1 MVKQVMAGAALMAA
15 AATTAGAQATRQNE
29 AEQVRARQN
38 ISMMEGVLERAVRSG
53 AENLLRQ
60 VDRVMPDAAMLTGA
74 PQVRG
79 FRLEGHGVFFDVEVP
94 ALQMSIAWIVQ
105 SMQSGSALAG
115 SALAEIKA
123 ALSRLA
129 PADRERTAVAIQR
142 LELALGVTAPPPG
155 PRLPQ
160 RGSISAA
167 TAFQAPVVDQPQA
180 QPQPQPQAQVPVDS
194 NPNEA
199 WTREVK
205 TALVEAMLGYSGPL
219 AIGNDEWL
227 IVAARDNLPAN
238 PLVPGDTLDFS
249 TVIFRVKGSDL
260 AALHSRRLTLEEA
273 RQRVEVREY

>member
-1 MVKQVMAGAALMAA
+1 
-15 AATTAGAQATRQNE
+15 
-29 AEQVRARQN
+29 
-38 ISMMEGVLERAVRSG
+38 
-53 AENLLRQ
+53 
-60 VDRVMPDAAMLTGA
+60 MPDAAMLTGA

-79 FRLEGHGVFFDVEVP
+79 FRLEGYGVFFDVEVP

-105 SMQSGSALAG
+105 SMQSGSVLAG
-115 SALAEIKA
+115 SALADIKA
-123 ALSRLA
+123 ALSRLE
-129 PADRERTAVAIQR
+129 PADRERPALAIQR
-142 LELALGVTAPPPG
+142 LELALGVTAGPPPG

-160 RGSISAA
+160 RGSVGAA
-167 TAFQAPVVDQPQA
+167 TAFQSPVIDQPPA
-180 QPQPQPQAQVPVDS
+180 QPQVPAGS
-194 NPNEA
+194 NPDEL

-219 AIGNDEWL
+219 AVGDDDWL
-227 IVAARDNLPAN
+227 TVAARDNLPAN